1 MNYDALP
8 RDDKGKIISR
18 EIEFPVRFD
27 LLAPIPDG
35 ETEIDMVEM
44 REPTLGDIEISS
56 EVKGAL
62 PATRRLIAMTSG
74 VDEDTLKGLRARDY
88 RRVNEVLDSFL

>member
-1 MNYDALP
+1 MKYKDLP
-8 RDDKGKIISR
+8 RGEKGKIISER
-18 EIEFPVRFD
+18 IEFPVRFD

-56 EVKGAL
+56 KAKGAL

-74 VDEDTLKGLRARDY
+74 VDEGALKGLRARDY